1 MIQEHTDLTTKLL
14 DSVLSAQSAGHLAE
28 ILWEVSDFL
37 GASGAVFTSFNRDDD
52 SRESY
57 KFVVACPA
65 SWCMEYNQNAWFMSD
80 PCLLY
85 AIANSEPALIQHL
98 VGKTVGQKRMIAAA
112 KQAGFVSGLVIPA
125 HSPAGRSRIGV
136 MYVGSADAQH
146 LNEAALRKHRMLLR
160 SLSCE
165 LLDWFVREEKKV
177 LVPQVDLK
185 PKEIEML
192 QMSHRGFTSIEIA
205 STMHLTKDAVS
216 QSIFRAARK
225 LGTSSRK
232 SAANIA
238 YRLGLFQ

>member
-1 MIQEHTDLTTKLL
+1 MSQNAGIGTPETLGGLDTANGTGLEEGVRRRDFITLASLTT
-14 DSVLSAQSAGHLAE
+14 
-28 ILWEVSDFL
+28 
-37 GASGAVFTSFNRDDD
+37 
-52 SRESY
+52 
-57 KFVVACPA
+57 
-65 SWCMEYNQNAWFMSD
+65 
-80 PCLLY
+80 
-85 AIANSEPALIQHL
+85 
-98 VGKTVGQKRMIAAA
+98 VGVGAAA
-112 KQAGFVSGLVIPA
+112 
-125 HSPAGRSRIGV
+125 
-136 MYVGSADAQH
+136 
-146 LNEAALRKHRMLLR
+146 
-160 SLSCE
+160 
-165 LLDWFVREEKKV
+165 V